1 MSKIEVLS
9 ENKFV
14 EYTKEG
20 YKTTFTITET
30 EPYKSLEFNVEND
43 NISGHWI
50 GLFSKEGDKTTID
63 FIEDVTAKKIFM
75 KPFLRMYL
83 KKQQKSYV
91 QDLER

>member
-1 MSKIEVLS
+1 M
-9 ENKFV
+9 
-14 EYTKEG
+14 
-20 YKTTFTITET
+20 
-30 EPYKSLEFNVEND
+30 END